1 MLTFYSIKHNLN
13 KNWFGKN
20 IYIKLY
26 KANYNSVIITSDFGY
41 DRSKYLNYFNK
52 KSKKIET
59 FNGCDFR
66 NNF

>member
-1 MLTFYSIKHNLN
+1 M
-13 KNWFGKN
+13 
-20 IYIKLY
+20 
-26 KANYNSVIITSDFGY
+26 IITSDFGY

-66 NNF
+66 NNFLKKYYGKKIKIYFIGRLD